1 MSEQSTPPYP
11 QAKPFTPAE
20 AEAFLARPLI
30 AKLATHNAD
39 GTIHIAPLWFSYQD
53 GDILFG
59 TQEITRKIAN
69 VKRDPRVTVLVDGVD
84 PVLQAVMIYG
94 TAHLEYDD
102 VLAKRIAIF
111 AKYMPADQAAGF
123 AASLASA
130 FEPVIIRV
138 KPQRMITFDYSK
150 GMGI

>member
-1 MSEQSTPPYP
+1 MSEHTSSPYP

-39 GTIHIAPLWFSYQD
+39 GTIHIAPLWFSHQD

-59 TQEITRKIAN
+59 TQEITHKIAN
-69 VKRDPRVTVLVDGVD
+69 IKRDPRVTVLVDGVD

-111 AKYMPADQAAGF
+111 EKYMPADQAAGF

-130 FEPVIIRV
+130 YEPVIIRV